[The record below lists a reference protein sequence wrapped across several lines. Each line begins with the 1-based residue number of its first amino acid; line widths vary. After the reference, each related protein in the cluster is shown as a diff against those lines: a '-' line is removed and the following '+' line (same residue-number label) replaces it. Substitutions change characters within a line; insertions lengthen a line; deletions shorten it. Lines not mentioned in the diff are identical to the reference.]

1 MPKRVAAMSEAFK
14 LGIAGLGTVGTGVL
28 RLLEEHADL
37 LAARAGRR
45 IEVVAVSARDRSRE
59 RGVDLTPYAWHD
71 DPRDLAGLAGLDAVV
86 EAIGGADG
94 SALDLARSSLS
105 AGRPVVTANKA
116 MIAEHGLAL
125 AQAAEANGAAL
136 LFEAAVCAGTPI
148 LQTLREGMVGNRVD
162 RIEGILNGTSNYILS
177 AMERSGEDFA
187 ETLREAQELGY
198 AEADPALDVDGGDA
212 AHKLAILAALAFGV
226 QPDFDAVE
234 VEGIRDIRAADIM
247 QAHRLGYSIR
257 LVAMA
262 DLERQGN
269 APARL
274 LQRVRPCL
282 LPADHPLAAID
293 GPTNAVL
300 AQGDYAGPILIQG
313 AGAGS
318 ESTASAIVADIVA
331 LARGEARPAFA
342 IPATALAT
350 AERADSGDREARYY
364 LRFVV
369 ADRPGVL
376 AELAAAMRDAR
387 VSIQSLIQ
395 EGESVGE
402 DEAGITI
409 AVVTHKAPARNVRDA
424 LARLKDTPSI
434 AEPPL
439 AMPIMMG

>member
-1 MPKRVAAMSEAFK
+1 MTEPTRPGPFR
-14 LGIAGLGTVGTGVL
+14 LGIAGLGTVGTGVI
-28 RLLEEHADL
+28 RLLDEHADL
-37 LAARAGRR
+37 LEARAGRR
-45 IEVVAVSARDRSRE
+45 IEVVAVSARDRSRD
-59 RGVDLTPYAWHD
+59 RGIDLDRWTWCANPAE
-71 DPRDLAGLAGLDAVV
+71 LAGLAGLDAVV
-86 EAIGGADG
+86 EVVGGTDG
-94 SALDLARSSLS
+94 PALDLAQAALK

-116 MIAEHGLAL
+116 MIAAHGFAL
-125 AQAAEANGAAL
+125 AETAEANGAAI

-187 ETLREAQELGY
+187 ETLGEAQRLGY

-212 AHKLAILAALAFGV
+212 AHKLAILAALAFGLR
-226 QPDFDAVE
+226 PDFAGVE
-234 VEGIRDIRAADIM
+234 VEGIRDIRAADIL
-247 QAHRLGYSIR
+247 QAERLGYSIR

-262 DLERQGN
+262 DLERQEG

-282 LPADHPLAAID
+282 LPADHPLADID

-342 IPATALAT
+342 VPSAGLVP
-350 AERADSGDREARYY
+350 AERADSGAREARYY

-409 AVVTHKAPARNVRDA
+409 AVVTHKAPARNVREA
-424 LARLKDTPSI
+424 LAQLKDSPSI

-439 AMPIMMG
+439 AMPIMMS

>member
-1 MPKRVAAMSEAFK
+1 MSDAFR

-28 RLLEEHADL
+28 RLLREHAAL
-37 LAARAGRR
+37 IEARAGRA
-45 IEVVAVSARDRSRE
+45 IEVVAVSARDRSRD
-59 RGVDLTPYAWHD
+59 RGIDLGDMEWCDDPVDLARLD
-71 DPRDLAGLAGLDAVV
+71 GVDAVV
-86 EAIGGADG
+86 EMIGGTDG
-94 SALDLARSSLS
+94 PALDLARECFG
-105 AGRPVVTANKA
+105 AGRSLVTANKA
-116 MIAEHGLAL
+116 MIAQHGLSL
-125 AQAAEANGAAL
+125 AEQAEGSGAAL

-148 LQTLREGMVGNRVD
+148 LQTLREGLVGNRID

-177 AMERSGEDFA
+177 AMERQGEDFGA
-187 ETLREAQELGY
+187 VLSEAQRLGY

-226 QPDFDAVE
+226 RPRFEEVE
-234 VEGIRDIRAADIM
+234 IEGIRDIRAADIR
-247 QAHRLGYSIR
+247 QAERLGYSVR

-262 DLERQGN
+262 DMERDGD

-282 LPADHPLAAID
+282 LPADHPLASID

-300 AQGDYAGPILIQG
+300 AQGDYAGPILLQG

-318 ESTASAIVADIVA
+318 ESTASAIVSDVVA
-331 LARGEARPAFA
+331 LARGATRPAFA
-342 IPATALAT
+342 VPAASLSAV
-350 AERADSGDREARYY
+350 ECADSGAREARYY

-395 EGESVGE
+395 EGESVGPE
-402 DEAGITI
+402 ESGIMI
-409 AVVTHKAPARNVRDA
+409 ALVTHRAPARNVRDA
-424 LARLKDTPSI
+424 LARLQGSASI
-434 AEPPL
+434 VEPPL
-439 AMPIMMG
+439 ALPILMH

>member
-1 MPKRVAAMSEAFK
+1 MSEPFK
-14 LGIAGLGTVGTGVL
+14 IGIAGLGTVGTGVL
-28 RLLEEHADL
+28 RLLDEHADL
-37 LAARAGRR
+37 LEARSGRR
-45 IEVVAVSARDRSRE
+45 IVVSAVSARDPARD
-59 RGVDLTPYAWHD
+59 RGVDLSPYRWCD
-71 DPRDLAGLAGLDAVV
+71 DPVQLASLDGLDAVV
-86 EAIGGADG
+86 EAVGGTNG
-94 SALDLARSSLS
+94 PALQLARAALG
-105 AGRPVVTANKA
+105 AGRPVATANKA
-116 MIAEHGLAL
+116 MIAEHGHELAES
-125 AQAAEANGAAL
+125 AEANGAAL

-187 ETLREAQELGY
+187 ETLREAQRLGY

-212 AHKLAILAALAFGV
+212 AHKLAILAALGFGV
-226 QPDFDAVE
+226 RPDFGGVE

-247 QAHRLGYSIR
+247 QAERLGYSIR

-262 DLERQGN
+262 DLERDGDG
-269 APARL
+269 PARL

-282 LPADHPLAAID
+282 LPADHPLADID

-342 IPATALAT
+342 VPATSLTT
-350 AERADSGDREARYY
+350 AERADSGAREARYY

-369 ADRPGVL
+369 ADQPGVL

-409 AVVTHKAPARNVRDA
+409 ALVTHRAPARNVRDA
-424 LARLKDTPSI
+424 LQRARAS
-434 AEPPL
+434 ASVVEPPL
-439 AMPIMMG
+439 AMPILMN

>member
-1 MPKRVAAMSEAFK
+1 MTEPTRPGPFR
-14 LGIAGLGTVGTGVL
+14 LGIAGLGTVGTGVI
-28 RLLEEHADL
+28 RLLDEHADL
-37 LAARAGRR
+37 LEARAGRR
-45 IEVVAVSARDRSRE
+45 IEVVAVSARDRSRD
-59 RGVDLTPYAWHD
+59 RGIDLDRWTWCAKPAE
-71 DPRDLAGLAGLDAVV
+71 LADLAGLDAVV
-86 EAIGGADG
+86 EVVGGTEG
-94 SALDLARSSLS
+94 PALDLAQAALK

-116 MIAEHGLAL
+116 MIAAHGFAL
-125 AQAAEANGAAL
+125 AEAAEANGAAI

-187 ETLREAQELGY
+187 ETLGEAQRLGY

-212 AHKLAILAALAFGV
+212 AHKLAILAALAFGLR
-226 QPDFDAVE
+226 PDFAGVE
-234 VEGIRDIRAADIM
+234 VEGIRDIRAADIL
-247 QAHRLGYSIR
+247 QAERLGYSIR

-262 DLERQGN
+262 DLERQEG

-282 LPADHPLAAID
+282 LPADHPLADID

-318 ESTASAIVADIVA
+318 ESTASAIVADVVA

-342 IPATALAT
+342 VPSAGLVPAD
-350 AERADSGDREARYY
+350 RADSGAREARYY

-395 EGESVGE
+395 EGESVGD

-409 AVVTHKAPARNVRDA
+409 AVVTHKAPARNVREA
-424 LARLKDTPSI
+424 LAQLKDSPSI

-439 AMPIMMG
+439 AMPIMMS

>member
-1 MPKRVAAMSEAFK
+1 MDRAFR
-14 LGIAGLGTVGTGVL
+14 LGIAGLGTVGTGIV
-28 RLLEEHADL
+28 RLLTEHADL
-37 LAARAGRR
+37 IEARSGRP
-45 IEVVAVSARDRSRE
+45 IEIVAVSARDPSRD
-59 RGVDLTPYAWHD
+59 RGIDLSGYRWCD
-71 DPRDLAGLAGLDAVV
+71 DPVELARLDGIDAVV
-86 EAIGGADG
+86 EVMGGAG
-94 SALDLARSSLS
+94 GTALELTQASLGH
-105 AGRPVVTANKA
+105 GRPVVTANKA
-116 MIAEHGLAL
+116 MIAEHGLSL
-125 AQAAEANGAAL
+125 AEAAEKNGAPL

-148 LQTLREGMVGNRVD
+148 LHTLRDGLAGNRVD

-187 ETLREAQELGY
+187 ETLAEAQRLGY

-212 AHKLAILAALAFGV
+212 AHKLAILAALAFGLR
-226 QPDFDAVE
+226 PRFDE
-234 VEGIRDIRAADIM
+234 VEIDGIRDIRAADIM
-247 QAHRLGYSIR
+247 QAERLGYSIR

-262 DLERQGN
+262 DLETSGG

-282 LPADHPLAAID
+282 LPAHHPLASID

-300 AQGDYAGPILIQG
+300 AQGDYAGPVLIQG

-318 ESTASAIVADIVA
+318 ESTASAIVADVVA

-342 IPATALAT
+342 VPASALAS
-350 AERADSGDREARYY
+350 AERADSGAREARYY

-395 EGESVGE
+395 EGESPGDGEGPEEVG
-402 DEAGITI
+402 IMI
-409 AVVTHKAPARNVRDA
+409 ALVTHKSPARNVRDA
-424 LARLKDTPSI
+424 LERLKGSASI
-434 AEPPL
+434 VEAPL
-439 AMPIMMG
+439 AMPILMD

>member
-1 MPKRVAAMSEAFK
+1 MTDAFR
-14 LGIAGLGTVGTGVL
+14 LGIAGLGTVGTGVI
-28 RLLEEHADL
+28 RLLDEHAEL

-45 IEVVAVSARDRSRE
+45 IEVAAVSARDRSRD
-59 RGVDLTPYAWHD
+59 RGIDVDRWIWCDNPAE
-71 DPRDLAGLAGLDAVV
+71 LAGLAGLDAVV
-86 EAIGGADG
+86 EVVGGTNG
-94 SALDLARSSLS
+94 PALDLAQAALE

-116 MIAEHGLAL
+116 MIAEHGYAL
-125 AQAAEANGAAL
+125 AETAEANGAAL

-187 ETLREAQELGY
+187 ETLGEAQRLGY

-212 AHKLAILAALAFGV
+212 AHKLAILAALAFGLR
-226 QPDFDAVE
+226 PDFAGVE
-234 VEGIRDIRAADIM
+234 VEGIRDIRAADIL
-247 QAHRLGYSIR
+247 QAERLGYSIR

-262 DLERQGN
+262 DLEREDG

-282 LPADHPLAAID
+282 LPADHPLADID

-300 AQGDYAGPILIQG
+300 AQGDYDGPILIQG

-318 ESTASAIVADIVA
+318 ESTASAIVADVVA

-342 IPATALAT
+342 VPSARLLP
-350 AERADSGDREARYY
+350 AERADSGAREARYY

-424 LARLKDTPSI
+424 LARLKDSPSI

>member
-1 MPKRVAAMSEAFK
+1 MSEAFK

-28 RLLEEHADL
+28 RLLAEHADL
-37 LAARAGRR
+37 LEARAGRR
-45 IEVVAVSARDRSRE
+45 IDVVAVSARDRSRD
-59 RGVDLTPYAWHD
+59 RGVDLSSYTWCD
-71 DPRDLAGLAGLDAVV
+71 DPAELAGHPGLDAVV
-86 EAIGGADG
+86 EVIGGTGG
-94 SALDLARSSLS
+94 SALELARSALAS
-105 AGRPVVTANKA
+105 GRPVVTANKA

-125 AQAAEANGAAL
+125 AEASEASGAAL

-187 ETLREAQELGY
+187 ETLSEAQRLGY

-226 QPDFDAVE
+226 QPDFAGVE
-234 VEGIRDIRAADIM
+234 VEGIRDIRAADIL
-247 QAHRLGYSIR
+247 QAERLGYSIR

-262 DLERQGN
+262 DLERRD
-269 APARL
+269 AEPARL

-318 ESTASAIVADIVA
+318 ESTASAVVADIVT

-342 IPATALAT
+342 VPGARLVP
-350 AERADSGDREARYY
+350 AERADSGAREARYY

-395 EGESVGE
+395 EGESAGTN
-402 DEAGITI
+402 EAGITI

-424 LARLKDTPSI
+424 LARLKDSPSI

>member
-1 MPKRVAAMSEAFK
+1 MTEPTRPGPFR
-14 LGIAGLGTVGTGVL
+14 LGIAGLGTVGTGVI
-28 RLLEEHADL
+28 RLLDEHADL
-37 LAARAGRR
+37 LEARAGRR
-45 IEVVAVSARDRSRE
+45 IEVVAVSARDRSRD
-59 RGVDLTPYAWHD
+59 RGIDLDRWTWCANPAE
-71 DPRDLAGLAGLDAVV
+71 LAGLAGLDAVV
-86 EAIGGADG
+86 EVVGGTDG
-94 SALDLARSSLS
+94 PALDLAQAALK

-116 MIAEHGLAL
+116 MIAAHGFAL
-125 AQAAEANGAAL
+125 AETAEANGAAI

-187 ETLREAQELGY
+187 ETLGEAQRLGY

-212 AHKLAILAALAFGV
+212 AHKLAILAALAFGLR
-226 QPDFDAVE
+226 PDFAGVE
-234 VEGIRDIRAADIM
+234 VEGIRDIRAADIL
-247 QAHRLGYSIR
+247 QAERLGYSIR

-262 DLERQGN
+262 DLERQDG

-282 LPADHPLAAID
+282 LPADHPLADID

-342 IPATALAT
+342 VPSAGLVP
-350 AERADSGDREARYY
+350 AERADSGAREARYY

-409 AVVTHKAPARNVRDA
+409 AVVTHKAPARNVREA
-424 LARLKDTPSI
+424 LAQLKDSPSI

-439 AMPIMMG
+439 AMPIMMS

>member
-1 MPKRVAAMSEAFK
+1 MSEPFK
-14 LGIAGLGTVGTGVL
+14 IGIAGLGTVGTGVL
-28 RLLEEHADL
+28 RLLDEHADL
-37 LAARAGRR
+37 LEARSGRR
-45 IEVVAVSARDRSRE
+45 IVVSAVSARDPARD
-59 RGVDLTPYAWHD
+59 RGVDLSPYRWCD
-71 DPRDLAGLAGLDAVV
+71 DPVQLASLDGLDAVV
-86 EAIGGADG
+86 EAVGGTNG
-94 SALDLARSSLS
+94 PALQLARAALG
-105 AGRPVVTANKA
+105 AGRPVATANKA
-116 MIAEHGLAL
+116 MIAEHGHELAES
-125 AQAAEANGAAL
+125 AEANGAAL

-187 ETLREAQELGY
+187 ETLREAQRLGY

-212 AHKLAILAALAFGV
+212 AHKLAILAALGFGV
-226 QPDFDAVE
+226 RPDFGGVE

-247 QAHRLGYSIR
+247 QAERLGYSIR

-262 DLERQGN
+262 DLERDGDG
-269 APARL
+269 PARL

-282 LPADHPLAAID
+282 LPADHPLADID

-342 IPATALAT
+342 VPATSLTT
-350 AERADSGDREARYY
+350 AERADSGAREARDY

-369 ADRPGVL
+369 ADQPGVL

-409 AVVTHKAPARNVRDA
+409 ALVTHRAPARNVRDA
-424 LARLKDTPSI
+424 LQRARAS
-434 AEPPL
+434 ASVVEPPL
-439 AMPIMMG
+439 AMPILMN

>member
-1 MPKRVAAMSEAFK
+1 MTEPTRPGPFR
-14 LGIAGLGTVGTGVL
+14 LGIAGLGTVGTGVI
-28 RLLEEHADL
+28 RLLDEHADL
-37 LAARAGRR
+37 LEARAGRR
-45 IEVVAVSARDRSRE
+45 IEVVAVSARDRSRD
-59 RGVDLTPYAWHD
+59 RGIDLDRWTWCANPAE
-71 DPRDLAGLAGLDAVV
+71 LAGLAGLDAVV
-86 EAIGGADG
+86 EVVGGTDG
-94 SALDLARSSLS
+94 PALDLAQAALK

-116 MIAEHGLAL
+116 MIAAHGFAL
-125 AQAAEANGAAL
+125 AETAEANGAAI

-148 LQTLREGMVGNRVD
+148 LKTLREGMVGNRVD

-187 ETLREAQELGY
+187 ETLGEAQRLGY

-212 AHKLAILAALAFGV
+212 AHKLAILAALAFGLR
-226 QPDFDAVE
+226 PDFAGVE
-234 VEGIRDIRAADIM
+234 VEGIRDIRAADIL
-247 QAHRLGYSIR
+247 QAERLGYSIR

-262 DLERQGN
+262 DLERQDG

-282 LPADHPLAAID
+282 LPADHPLADID

-342 IPATALAT
+342 VPSAGLVP
-350 AERADSGDREARYY
+350 AERADSGAREARYY

-409 AVVTHKAPARNVRDA
+409 AVVTHKAPARNVREA
-424 LARLKDTPSI
+424 LAQLKDSPSI

-439 AMPIMMG
+439 AMPIMMS

>member
-1 MPKRVAAMSEAFK
+1 MTEPTRPGPFR
-14 LGIAGLGTVGTGVL
+14 LGIAGLGTVGTGVI
-28 RLLEEHADL
+28 RLLDEHADL
-37 LAARAGRR
+37 LEARAGRR
-45 IEVVAVSARDRSRE
+45 IEVVAVSARDRSRD
-59 RGVDLTPYAWHD
+59 RGIDLDRWTWCAKPAE
-71 DPRDLAGLAGLDAVV
+71 LADLAGLDAVV
-86 EAIGGADG
+86 EVVGGTEG
-94 SALDLARSSLS
+94 PALDLAQAALK

-116 MIAEHGLAL
+116 MIAAHGFAL
-125 AQAAEANGAAL
+125 AEAAEANGAAI

-187 ETLREAQELGY
+187 ETLGEAQRLGY

-212 AHKLAILAALAFGV
+212 AHKLAILAALAFGLR
-226 QPDFDAVE
+226 PDFAGVE
-234 VEGIRDIRAADIM
+234 VEGIRDIRAADIL
-247 QAHRLGYSIR
+247 QAERLGYSIR

-262 DLERQGN
+262 DLERQEG

-282 LPADHPLAAID
+282 LPADHPLADID

-318 ESTASAIVADIVA
+318 ESTASAIVADVVA

-342 IPATALAT
+342 VPSAGLVPAD
-350 AERADSGDREARYY
+350 RADSGAREARYY

-395 EGESVGE
+395 EGESAGD

-409 AVVTHKAPARNVRDA
+409 AVVTHKAPARNVREA
-424 LARLKDTPSI
+424 LAQLKDSPSI

-439 AMPIMMG
+439 AMPIMMS

>member
-1 MPKRVAAMSEAFK
+1 MSDAFR

-28 RLLEEHADL
+28 RLLREHAAL
-37 LAARAGRR
+37 IEARAGRP
-45 IEVVAVSARDRSRE
+45 IEVVAVSARDRSRD
-59 RGVDLTPYAWHD
+59 RGIDLGDMEWCDDPVDLARLD
-71 DPRDLAGLAGLDAVV
+71 GVDAVV
-86 EAIGGADG
+86 EMIGGTDG
-94 SALDLARSSLS
+94 PALDLARECFG
-105 AGRPVVTANKA
+105 AGRSLVTANKA
-116 MIAEHGLAL
+116 MIAQHGLSL
-125 AQAAEANGAAL
+125 AEQAEGSGAAL

-148 LQTLREGMVGNRVD
+148 LQTLREGLVGNRID

-177 AMERSGEDFA
+177 AMERQGEDFGA
-187 ETLREAQELGY
+187 VLSEAQRLGY

-226 QPDFDAVE
+226 RPRFEEVE
-234 VEGIRDIRAADIM
+234 IEGIRDIRAADIR
-247 QAHRLGYSIR
+247 QAERLGYSVR

-262 DLERQGN
+262 DMERDGD

-282 LPADHPLAAID
+282 LPADHPLASID

-300 AQGDYAGPILIQG
+300 AQGDYAGPILLQG

-318 ESTASAIVADIVA
+318 ESTASAIVSDVVA
-331 LARGEARPAFA
+331 LARGATRPAFA
-342 IPATALAT
+342 VPAASLSAV
-350 AERADSGDREARYY
+350 ECADSGAREARYY

-395 EGESVGE
+395 EGESVGPE
-402 DEAGITI
+402 ESGIMI
-409 AVVTHKAPARNVRDA
+409 ALVTHRAPARNVRDA
-424 LARLKDTPSI
+424 LARLQGSASI
-434 AEPPL
+434 VEPPL
-439 AMPIMMG
+439 ALPILMH

>member
-1 MPKRVAAMSEAFK
+1 MDDALKI
-14 LGIAGLGTVGTGVL
+14 GIAGLGTVGTGVL
-28 RLLEEHADL
+28 HLLSEHGDL
-37 LAARAGRR
+37 LAARSGRR

-59 RGVDLTPYAWHD
+59 RGMDLSALQWCD
-71 DPRDLAGLAGLDAVV
+71 DPVELATLPGLDVVV

-94 SALDLARSSLS
+94 PALDLARAALGN
-105 AGRPVVTANKA
+105 GRAVVTANKA
-116 MIAEHGLAL
+116 MIAEHGYDL
-125 AQAAEANGAAL
+125 AQLAGDNGAAM

-148 LQTLREGMVGNRVD
+148 LQTLRDGLSGNRFD

-187 ETLREAQELGY
+187 DTLREAQQLGY

-226 QPDFDAVE
+226 RPDFASVE
-234 VEGIRDIRAADIM
+234 VEGIRAVRAADIM
-247 QAHRLGYSIR
+247 QAERLGYVVR

-262 DLERQGN
+262 DLERQGGE
-269 APARL
+269 PERL

-282 LPADHPLAAID
+282 LPANHPLAAID

-300 AQGDYAGPILIQG
+300 AQGDFSGPILIQG
-313 AGAGS
+313 AGAGR
-318 ESTASAIVADIVA
+318 EATASGVVADLVS
-331 LARGEARPAFA
+331 LARGQARHPFA
-342 IPATALAT
+342 VAADALAT
-350 AERADSGDREARYY
+350 AERADSGAREARYY

-395 EGESVGE
+395 EGESVDPE
-402 DEAGITI
+402 EAGIMI
-409 AVVTHKAPARNVRDA
+409 ALVTHKAPARNVRDA
-424 LARLKDTPSI
+424 LMRLQGADSVVQ
-434 AEPPL
+434 PPL
-439 AMPIMMG
+439 AMPILQN

>member
-1 MPKRVAAMSEAFK
+1 MKIA
-14 LGIAGLGTVGTGVL
+14 IAGLGTVGTGVL
-28 RLLEEHADL
+28 HLLAQHADL
-37 LAARAGRR
+37 LAARTGRR
-45 IEVVAVSARDRSRE
+45 IEVVAVSARDSSRD
-59 RGVDLTPYAWHD
+59 RGVDLSAMQWCE
-71 DPRDLAGLAGLDAVV
+71 DPVDLATLPGVDVVV

-94 SALDLARSSLS
+94 PALELARTALS
-105 AGRPVVTANKA
+105 HGRPVVTANKA
-116 MIAEHGLAL
+116 MIAEHGDDLARL
-125 AQAAEANGAAL
+125 ASGNDAAL

-148 LQTLREGMVGNRVD
+148 LQTLRDGLAGNRID

-187 ETLREAQELGY
+187 DTLREAQRLGY

-226 QPDFDAVE
+226 RPDFASVE
-234 VEGIRDIRAADIM
+234 VEGIRAVRAADIM
-247 QAHRLGYSIR
+247 QAERLGYVVR

-262 DLERQGN
+262 DLERQGEK
-269 APARL
+269 PARL

-282 LPADHPLAAID
+282 LPANHPLAAID

-300 AQGDYAGPILIQG
+300 AQGDFSGPILIQG
-313 AGAGS
+313 AGAGR
-318 ESTASAIVADIVA
+318 EATASGVVADLVS
-331 LARGEARPAFA
+331 LARAQARHPFAVPAGD
-342 IPATALAT
+342 LVS

-395 EGESVGE
+395 EGESVGAH
-402 DEAGITI
+402 EAGIMI
-409 AVVTHKAPARNVRDA
+409 ALVTHKAPARNVRDA
-424 LARLKDTPSI
+424 LARLQGSDSI
-434 AEPPL
+434 VEPPL
-439 AMPIMMG
+439 AMPILQN

>member
-1 MPKRVAAMSEAFK
+1 MTEPTRPGPFR
-14 LGIAGLGTVGTGVL
+14 LGIAGLGTVGTGVI
-28 RLLEEHADL
+28 RLLDEHADL
-37 LAARAGRR
+37 LEARAGRR
-45 IEVVAVSARDRSRE
+45 IEVVAVSARDRSRD
-59 RGVDLTPYAWHD
+59 RGIDLDRWTWCANPAE
-71 DPRDLAGLAGLDAVV
+71 LAGLAGLDAVV
-86 EAIGGADG
+86 EVVGGTDG
-94 SALDLARSSLS
+94 PALDLAQAALK

-116 MIAEHGLAL
+116 MIAAHGFAL
-125 AQAAEANGAAL
+125 AETAEANGAAI

-148 LQTLREGMVGNRVD
+148 LKTLREGMVGNRVD

-187 ETLREAQELGY
+187 ETLGEAQRLGY

-212 AHKLAILAALAFGV
+212 AHKLAILAALAFGLR
-226 QPDFDAVE
+226 PDFAGVE
-234 VEGIRDIRAADIM
+234 VEGIRDIRAADIL
-247 QAHRLGYSIR
+247 QAERLGYSIR

-262 DLERQGN
+262 DLERQDG

-282 LPADHPLAAID
+282 LPADHPLADID

-342 IPATALAT
+342 VPSAGLVPAD
-350 AERADSGDREARYY
+350 RADSGAREARYY

-395 EGESVGE
+395 EGESVGD

-409 AVVTHKAPARNVRDA
+409 AVVTHKAPARNVREA
-424 LARLKDTPSI
+424 LAQLKDSPSI

-439 AMPIMMG
+439 AMPIMMS